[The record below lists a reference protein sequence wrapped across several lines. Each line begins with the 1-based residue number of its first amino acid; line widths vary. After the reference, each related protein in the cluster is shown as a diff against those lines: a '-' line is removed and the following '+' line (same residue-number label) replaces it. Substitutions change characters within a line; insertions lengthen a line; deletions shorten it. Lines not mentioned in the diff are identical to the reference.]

1 MAHKRAL
8 PRTAL
13 TREEIHAMSDE
24 DLAARIPEREMK
36 VTVNLTRLSFDKAIP
51 KKLETESTG
60 EYRRRVRA
68 SSKIDKEEFG
78 RALRLAAE
86 SALYDSQRKQMMIDA
101 LNSTVTPETIEKR
114 KRADAER
121 AKRDWEH
128 DRLSDLSAVPYP
140 AGVATPSAEWEK

>member
-1 MAHKRAL
+1 MSKRL
-8 PRTAL
+8 VQKRAL
-13 TREEIHAMSDE
+13 TREQIHALSDE
-24 DLAARIPEREMK
+24 DLSARLPERTMQ
-36 VTVNLTRLSFDKAIP
+36 VTTNLTRLGFNQAIP

-60 EYRRRVRA
+60 EYRRRVRE
-68 SSKIDKEEFG
+68 SKKIDKEEFVL
-78 RALRLAAE
+78 ALRLNAE

-114 KRADAER
+114 KQADAER